1 MQTKSETPQEIL
13 TLGIGTF
20 GTIYIGITGH
30 AAIVFLLELKE
41 GEVVQA
47 LKHSDIGHIDLVYGK
62 KGINGYGLA
71 HIQEKHPE
79 MIQDLSAVIE
89 NGSVIKKI
97 DDRMYLETPDGRAI
111 IRLDWDGNK
120 KSWVV
125 TAYKT

>member
-1 MQTKSETPQEIL
+1 MQTQSKNPQNIRIV
-13 TLGIGTF
+13 GMGTF
-20 GTIYIGITGH
+20 GTIYVGITGH
-30 AAIVFLLELKE
+30 AAIVFLLELQE

-47 LKHSDIGHIDLVYGK
+47 LKHSDVGHIDLVYGK
-62 KGINGYGLA
+62 TGINGYGLA

-79 MIQDLSAVIE
+79 MIRDLSTVIE